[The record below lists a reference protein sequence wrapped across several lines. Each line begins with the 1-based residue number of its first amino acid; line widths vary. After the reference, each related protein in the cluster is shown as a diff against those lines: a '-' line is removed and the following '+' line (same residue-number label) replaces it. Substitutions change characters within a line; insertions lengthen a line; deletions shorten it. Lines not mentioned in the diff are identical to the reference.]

1 MDWITSIFP
10 SEPDYP
16 ADILIDDQPVESI
29 IYRNKTKGG
38 PTPADIAMLW
48 AEGVHLTETMEKT
61 LVGILINNIRIA
73 FDLDRVEEGGTL
85 LKAALPNAKD
95 NPTDQVMILIA
106 LWKLYQKANP
116 PEARKYH
123 TKAKKLVNQ
132 YRDKVDE
139 QTRNTWSKLVKNE
152 NAEANPYELRSEA
165 MEMLEKQEF
174 GEAEKIYRQLIRL
187 GFELP
192 GTLCHLARV
201 QLLMQDEEAAR
212 KTVSRAWKLRGKA
225 LKYVLPRI
233 IFFKILFAMTGN
245 KNPASWMIK
254 LKSSLQDDASY
265 MGWTIK
271 STVNQYQSRLT
282 PENFQIMMVL
292 SEVVQEFKNK
302 ELLDEILE
310 SR

>member
-48 AEGVHLTETMEKT
+48 A
-61 LVGILINNIRIA
+61 
-73 FDLDRVEEGGTL
+73 
-85 LKAALPNAKD
+85 
-95 NPTDQVMILIA
+95 
-106 LWKLYQKANP
+106 
-116 PEARKYH
+116 EARKYH